1 MVAVEVFEQ
10 DGLTCK
16 LFVDD
21 DPSSPADWDQ
31 LASFRYFE
39 SDADVF
45 GAAGERDDDG
55 FVRGSAVYVRALSIF
70 GGAAAVLPLRVSDY
84 GSSGVRVSVADA
96 DDCNAVAVTTHKRVS
111 ELCGDDPSYHEPA
124 WILSALEGE
133 LGEWRKLFEGDVYGY
148 VVEDSRGELLDSC
161 WGFYGLEYAVEE
173 GKSMLAWHVA
183 EQFARI
189 GRAIVGASFQVPA

>member
-1 MVAVEVFEQ
+1 MVEVEVFEQ

-16 LFVDD
+16 LFVDE

-31 LASFRYFE
+31 LATFLTWGR
-39 SDADVF
+39 DAADVF
-45 GAAGERDDDG
+45 GSAGEAVGEPYD
-55 FVRGSAVYVRALSIF
+55 SAAYVRALSIF

-84 GSSGVRVSVADA
+84 GSSGIWVSVADA

-111 ELCGDDPSYHEPA
+111 ELCGDDPSYHERA

-133 LGEWRKLFEGDVYGY
+133 LDEWRKLFEGDVYGY

-161 WGFYGLEYAVEE
+161 WGFYGLEYAIEE